1 MILKLEIFFNLLFI
15 NISFFLNLW
24 RLISVPRKN
33 GNTDSKPCLGGT
45 VWKLFHSLYFFLS
58 FRWFYARIYLPKKKK
73 FNNIYVKLFIHS
85 SFSSQKM
92 EWFDLKYNEYYLFK
106 KKRIQSNILTLF
118 NFALHNFFFDKF
130 TISGL
135 YRKLYIT
142 INWINCFY
150 TKLDFFFYVS
160 TRKYK
165 RFHSV
170 SVYINTVPEARNAK
184 HWNDIWRCRIMQ
196 SLVSIFIHN
205 VSDFKFRNCITSYYK
220 LTSFESISKEG
231 RGGEGKKKDAIKEVW
246 SFLLVFL
253 SQDIYIFAIYITV
266 NNLSGNK
273 NINRNQKTLIFSYSP
288 FKENF
293 DFSRSRRIT
302 TILFFTYK
310 KYFSFVI
317 LNSNLNV

>member
-1 MILKLEIFFNLLFI
+1 ML
-15 NISFFLNLW
+15 
-24 RLISVPRKN
+24 
-33 GNTDSKPCLGGT
+33 
-45 VWKLFHSLYFFLS
+45 
-58 FRWFYARIYLPKKKK
+58 WFYEFICQKKKK

-220 LTSFESISKEG
+220 LTSFESISEEG

-273 NINRNQKTLIFSYSP
+273 NINRNQKTLNPFSYSRE
-288 FKENF
+288 KNF
-293 DFSRSRRIT
+293 DLSRSRIFICYFELKF
-302 TILFFTYK
+302 ILSDK
-310 KYFSFVI
+310 
-317 LNSNLNV
+317 